1 VAAVRRGFSARDQPS
16 ALETYVART
25 ARNMAVPSRAAKE
38 KNPFPA
44 SLELIAEALT
54 HFADHCAIG
63 HAND

>member
-1 VAAVRRGFSARDQPS
+1 
-16 ALETYVART
+16 
-25 ARNMAVPSRAAKE
+25 MAVPSRAAKE